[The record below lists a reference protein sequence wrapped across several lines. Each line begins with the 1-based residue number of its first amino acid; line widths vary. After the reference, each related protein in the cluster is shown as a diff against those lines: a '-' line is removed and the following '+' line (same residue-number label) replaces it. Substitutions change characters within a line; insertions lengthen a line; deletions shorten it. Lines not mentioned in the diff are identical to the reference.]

1 MLEYLFARI
10 SELEL
15 DLHLVRDKQ
24 INKRNIS
31 KEVYLDNNSSY
42 SDTDLVGLIEKVFSI

>member
-15 DLHLVRDKQ
+15 DLHLVRD
-24 INKRNIS
+24 IPAYSGLADIFS
-31 KEVYLDNNSSY
+31 KSGIIWLKTLD
-42 SDTDLVGLIEKVFSI
+42 